1 MEKQEICEC
10 MDGPFGMILN
20 IFVWVLDAFENI
32 VLTPANNES
41 GRSRQTLVRTCDRAN
56 PAGSLVLLWPVVK
69 AVIRYTAPDKACVC
83 LR

>member
-1 MEKQEICEC
+1 MEKQEIYEC

-41 GRSRQTLVRTCDRAN
+41 GRSRQT
-56 PAGSLVLLWPVVK
+56 
-69 AVIRYTAPDKACVC
+69 
-83 LR
+83 